1 MIFLDGS
8 YGWLAKGGVLEVFN
22 VKFGQRLAAWSF
34 GAAIKDPETLITA
47 VCEFENDRAATSQ
60 LIVASTTLNSRMPG
74 GLICLFDVHRSAV
87 IKTVQVPYEV
97 CFIWQLIYFINGSL
111 RCTVV
116 S

>member
-22 VKFGQRLAAWSF
+22 VKYGQRLAAWSF

-47 VCEFENDRAATSQ
+47 VCEFENDRTTTSQ
-60 LIVASTTLNSRMPG
+60 LVVASTTLNSRMPG

-87 IKTVQVPYEV
+87 IKAVQVPYEV
-97 CFIWQLIYFINGSL
+97 GIIWLLICVVNGSL
-111 RCTVV
+111 HCIVC
-116 S
+116 